1 MSKLNTMVLKVQ
13 NKAMA
18 AKQAVVQKITE
29 KKLGGAGTI
38 AALIMIVI
46 VVGILITFKGSIETW
61 ASKLNTRIGGAL
73 SKFDPTP

>member
-1 MSKLNTMVLKVQ
+1 MKKLNNVVLKIQ

-18 AKQAVVQKITE
+18 AKQAVIQKVTE

-61 ASKLNTRIGGAL
+61 ATKLTTRIGGAI